1 MPTATVLANL
11 IDSLDIAIW
20 KLDTEYRVLSCN
32 NKARAVYG
40 ENAVGDFCYHV
51 AARRN
56 SVCPNCPAQKVL
68 EEGKNSGR
76 SQHSRVTV
84 NGRKIHIDHTATPLK
99 NREGQ
104 VTGAVVSVA
113 DITHLCEVEDELKRH
128 QNELEKLVAERTH
141 KLTESE
147 TRYRLLLE
155 ESQRQNEL
163 HQSLLHSSS
172 DAIIVYDMVGLVK
185 YINPTFT
192 EIFGWNFDELRGQRI
207 PFLPESEREESMGHI
222 LALINE
228 GTACHAFNTRRLTKN
243 NRLIDV
249 SLSASRYA
257 DHLGKPAGMLVI
269 LRDIT
274 RQVKAEKEAH
284 KARKLES
291 VGVLAGGIAHDFNN
305 ILTGI
310 LGNISLAQTLTDKG
324 SELNKILT
332 ASAEASLRAKELT
345 QQLLT
350 FAKGGDPV
358 KRVTN
363 LEAIITDS
371 TKFVLRGSN
380 VKCVFDFARDLK
392 PAKIDAGQI
401 SQVIQ
406 NIVSNADQ
414 AMPSG
419 GIIKIKVENTRPSD
433 SEQIELKSDDHLKI
447 TIEDQGCGIPPEL
460 IDNVFDPYFTTKTEN
475 SGLGLAITHSII
487 NKHGGTITIETETD
501 PNKKTGS
508 TFSIY
513 LPTTAQGKTAEPA
526 EPTTRKI
533 KSANIT
539 ILIMDDEVMI
549 SELLK
554 RILHKKGYKT
564 ITATDGEEA
573 LELYKETCASGG
585 QIDLSI
591 LDLTVPGGMGGQE
604 TAQHLLKLNPQAKI
618 VVSSGYFNDPIMA
631 NFKDYGF
638 KAALTKPFQMVE
650 LLSTIENALV
660 E

>member
-1 MPTATVLANL
+1 
-11 IDSLDIAIW
+11 
-20 KLDTEYRVLSCN
+20 
-32 NKARAVYG
+32 
-40 ENAVGDFCYHV
+40 
-51 AARRN
+51 
-56 SVCPNCPAQKVL
+56 
-68 EEGKNSGR
+68 
-76 SQHSRVTV
+76 
-84 NGRKIHIDHTATPLK
+84 
-99 NREGQ
+99 
-104 VTGAVVSVA
+104 
-113 DITHLCEVEDELKRH
+113 
-128 QNELEKLVAERTH
+128 
-141 KLTESE
+141 
-147 TRYRLLLE
+147 
-155 ESQRQNEL
+155 
-163 HQSLLHSSS
+163 
-172 DAIIVYDMVGLVK
+172 
-185 YINPTFT
+185 
-192 EIFGWNFDELRGQRI
+192 
-207 PFLPESEREESMGHI
+207 
-222 LALINE
+222 
-228 GTACHAFNTRRLTKN
+228 
-243 NRLIDV
+243 
-249 SLSASRYA
+249 
-257 DHLGKPAGMLVI
+257 
-269 LRDIT
+269 
-274 RQVKAEKEAH
+274 
-284 KARKLES
+284 
-291 VGVLAGGIAHDFNN
+291 GGIAHDFNN